1 MIPNEKKVEDRIA
14 RDVESKTSVRRP
26 SSDVSG
32 VFKVEKE
39 VTRVIRL
46 TVALQNEA
54 RRELEDVSPD
64 LEVENND
71 LQWKKEG

>member
-1 MIPNEKKVEDRIA
+1 MIPNKKKVEDRIA

-46 TVALQNEA
+46 TVALQNES
-54 RRELEDVSPD
+54 RRELEDVSSD
-64 LEVENND
+64 LEVKNND